1 MELPHF
7 DLNEWI
13 TIILIITQAGVVY
26 YRLKKVEQST
36 ERFNDLLVEFAVYK
50 NDLENHKL
58 EFEKHTVRIENVID
72 KIDSRISGIE
82 SHAYEALIK
91 NRHKRGEL

>member
-1 MELPHF
+1 MELPYF

-13 TIILIITQAGVVY
+13 TIILIIAQAGIVY
-26 YRLKKVEQST
+26 YRLKRVEQKT
-36 ERFNDLLVEFAVYK
+36 ENFNQLFIEFAVHR
-50 NDLENHKL
+50 NDLENHKQ

-91 NRHKRGEL
+91 NRHKRCEP

>member
-1 MELPHF
+1 MDF
-7 DLNEWI
+7 SIFNLNEWI
-13 TIILIITQAGVVY
+13 TVIVIIAQAGIVY

-36 ERFNDLLVEFAVYK
+36 ERFNELFIEFAVHK
-50 NDLENHKL
+50 TELEHHKQ
-58 EFEKHTVRIENVID
+58 EFAKHTARIENVID

-91 NRHKRGEL
+91 NSHRRET